1 MNPHRHPHLRSSKG
15 LAIALIFAIG
25 ACCFSCANMGRPG
38 GGPRDETPPVLKK
51 SNPPMGALQYNKNK
65 ITLEFDEIVQVENPN
80 EKIIISPPQTQ
91 MPQISSLGRVVTI
104 TLNDSMKPNT
114 TYTIDCGDAIADNNE
129 KNKLLNF
136 SFHFST
142 GDHIDTLEMS
152 GILLNAADLEPVSDM
167 LVGIYAQ
174 PHDTTFTTQPFLRMS
189 RTDEYGRFTVRNIA
203 EGTYRIF
210 ALKDGNRNYFFDNA
224 TEDLAFLDTS
234 FVPSVTMEWHNDTI
248 WADTSTID
256 TIITSLQ
263 PHYFPDDIVLRSFNE
278 NYKASYFEK
287 YDRSD
292 RHKVML
298 YFSTAQD
305 TLPRITPLNFADGEW
320 AIIEKSKTN
329 DTITYWLRDSA
340 AYNNDT
346 LRVVASYLRTDSAQQ
361 LSLYNDTMLWAYRE
375 KRRSTRSKKRN
386 NDADTLPPPIEF
398 MGIESRSGSTI
409 DIYASPAYIFAQP
422 VKHLDPAAVH
432 LEQKVD
438 TLWVPVPAGDYTF
451 EAEAEAPRTYRL
463 KTKWASGGEYIFTLD
478 SLAAESIYGNPTAT
492 MTHKFKVRAVEEYSN
507 LIVRTTGVTDSAFVE
522 LLNNTDQPVYKVPV
536 RKGAAL
542 FRYIN
547 PGTYYMR
554 LCLDRNGNGVW
565 DTGNYKEKRQPEEVF
580 YYPGNLSLRANWDVE
595 QTWDVYATP
604 LAEQKP
610 YEIIKN
616 KPKESTNEEETQPQE
631 ETPFYSNQPTLV
643 GGQSRR

>member
-1 MNPHRHPHLRSSKG
+1 MSLHRHSHNRSSRG
-15 LAIALIFAIG
+15 IAIALIIAIG

-38 GGPRDETPPVLKK
+38 GGPKDETPPVLKK
-51 SNPPMGALQYNKNK
+51 SNPPMGALHFNKNK

-91 MPQISSLGRVVTI
+91 MPQISALGRIVSI
-104 TLNDSMKPNT
+104 TLNDSMKANT

-167 LVGIYAQ
+167 LVGIYMQ
-174 PHDTTFTTQPFLRMS
+174 PHDTTFTNQPFLRMS

-263 PHYFPDDIVLRSFNE
+263 PHYFPEGIILRSFNE

-287 YDRSD
+287 YDRTD
-292 RHKVML
+292 RHKVTL

-305 TLPRITPLNFADGEW
+305 TLPRITPLDFSGDDW
-320 AIIEKSKTN
+320 SIIEKSKTN
-329 DTITYWLRDSA
+329 DTITYWFRDSNV
-340 AYNNDT
+340 YNKDT
-346 LRVVASYLRTDSAQQ
+346 LRIVASYLRTDSAQQ

-375 KRRSTRSKKRN
+375 RKRSSREKKRN
-386 NDADTLPPPIEF
+386 NDADTLPSIEF
-398 MGIESRSGSTI
+398 MGIEIRGGSNI
-409 DIYASPAYIFAQP
+409 DIYASPAYIFTQP
-422 VKHLDPAAVH
+422 VKHLDPAAIH

-438 TLWVPVPAGDYTF
+438 TLWVPVSPDDYTF
-451 EAEAEAPRTYRL
+451 EAGTDAPRTYRL

-492 MTHKFKVRAVEEYSN
+492 MKHKFKVKAVEEYAN

-522 LLNNTDQPVYKVPV
+522 LLNNSDQPIYKAPV

-554 LCLDRNGNGVW
+554 LCLDRNDNGVW
-565 DTGNYKEKRQPEEVF
+565 DTGNYREKRQPEEIF
-580 YYPGNLSLRANWDVE
+580 YYPGSLSLRANWDVD
-595 QTWDVYATP
+595 QVWDVYATP

-616 KPKESTNEEETQPQE
+616 KPKETQSEEETQPQE
-631 ETPFYSNQPTLV
+631 ETPFYSNQPTLI
-643 GGQSRR
+643 GNQPRR